1 MTSSLYTFKYSSTW
15 LLYVNTE
22 INIAI
27 NSIAFSNSRRQN
39 EATVIK
45 ISCYHTMLSY
55 HVIIPVDRQIDQQ
68 EGDTGSTRKWP
79 LTRPRLPFANSE
91 RIHADCLPTFM
102 GPAKIT
108 VYNLYNDHKAVL
120 FASRPPDVAS
130 VNIVFLFG
138 SQRSYL
144 FILLYETVT
153 SRYGSFH
160 SHRNTICIIINPD
173 ISICMTRKTGR
184 RIT

>member
-1 MTSSLYTFKYSSTW
+1 
-15 LLYVNTE
+15 
-22 INIAI
+22 
-27 NSIAFSNSRRQN
+27 
-39 EATVIK
+39 
-45 ISCYHTMLSY
+45 MLSY
-55 HVIIPVDRQIDQQ
+55 HVIIPCYHTSRSPNRSTGGRYGVDPKVAFNK
-68 EGDTGSTRKWP
+68 TSA
-79 LTRPRLPFANSE
+79 PFCEFRTDSCGLFTYIHGTCQAYEKKIN
-91 RIHADCLPTFM
+91 RIP
-102 GPAKIT
+102 
-108 VYNLYNDHKAVL
+108 VYDLYNDHKAVL